1 MSLPKFCELIKV
13 SDKNI
18 QSYKKKGQVPN
29 AIAVIVACFASMRE
43 NEIDFRKIVDDLEL
57 EKKTKEGG
65 FKKKKE
71 SKAKKIFPTTRNKTI
86 KEGGATDIAPPVIYP
101 A

>member
-13 SDKNI
+13 SDKKYSVL
-18 QSYKKKGQVPN
+18 QEKKGQVPN

-65 FKKKKE
+65 FKKKKKE
-71 SKAKKIFPTTRNKTI
+71 SKAKKSFRPREI
-86 KEGGATDIAPPVIYP
+86 KLLKKGQQILPL
-101 A
+101 